1 METIDRKFRG
11 LEIWDIED
19 VSPEIQEEATAAALA
34 VLDEK
39 GVSPLEARVAQ
50 FTLEAM
56 DDRGVLDDGSD
67 PSAHG
72 LNTDHLKACREAEG
86 AAKRVV
92 ESRAPNRPLPYLML
106 GVAEWALDQWQSSET
121 DPTKK

>member
-19 VSPEIQEEATAAALA
+19 VAPAVAEEATAAALA
-34 VLDEK
+34 VLDLA

-50 FTLEAM
+50 FALEGM
-56 DDRGVLDDGSD
+56 DDRGDLDDGKPED
-67 PSAHG
+67 HG
-72 LNTDHLKACREAEG
+72 LNMDHLKAGREAED
-86 AAKRVV
+86 AAKRVID
-92 ESRAPNRPLPYLML
+92 RLAPNRAEPYIML
-106 GVAEWALDQWQSSET
+106 GVAEWALDTWRADKT